1 MIYPRN
7 NDHICQRVI
16 EITLS
21 NKYTPISISNSAST
35 QIVKD
40 LIFNSTFPPYEMLN
54 GSIPSLDI
62 FKPIPGQNI
71 AQGGNMANTR
81 VRMSFGHSSG
91 TCIRN
96 LLIPPKD
103 NIF

>member
-1 MIYPRN
+1 
-7 NDHICQRVI
+7 
-16 EITLS
+16 
-21 NKYTPISISNSAST
+21 
-35 QIVKD
+35 
-40 LIFNSTFPPYEMLN
+40 MLN

-103 NIF
+103 NRLKNIKSSGFFNYVVNSRLHVNSINVFNAMG